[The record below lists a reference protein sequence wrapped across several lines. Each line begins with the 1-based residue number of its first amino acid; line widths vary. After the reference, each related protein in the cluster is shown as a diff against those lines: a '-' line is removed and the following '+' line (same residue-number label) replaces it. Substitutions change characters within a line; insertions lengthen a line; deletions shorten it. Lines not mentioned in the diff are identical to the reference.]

1 MRMLLLTS
9 SLLLAAGSVPVFADT
24 PEAIVLQGGVARWS
38 GADAREC
45 GIYGKRFAALDGTC
59 YYPVDMK
66 TKPGLHEVAL
76 WDAAGAQKLGALK
89 VEERECT
96 DTEITLDKLEY
107 IDLSAENLA
116 RADKERGAVLTA
128 VKGEPDVHPRF
139 TLPLGAPAVG
149 AGTKD
154 RSDFCELR
162 IYNGKIRSR
171 HSGLDYLIGTG
182 TAASSPADGKVVL
195 AEDHFYSGKAVM
207 VDHGGGLVTMVFH
220 LDEIAVKM
228 GDEVKRGDKLGTIGE
243 SGRTT
248 GPHLHFGARWQG
260 QRIDAAALLGDPAKL
275 PGIGEAVAVA
285 ADVKAVEKDA
295 VQTTPEDAAG
305 EDKK

>member
-1 MRMLLLTS
+1 MRTLVLTS
-9 SLLLAAGSVPVFADT
+9 SLLLAAAVVPAIADT
-24 PEAIVLQGGVARWS
+24 PEATVLQGGVARWS

-45 GIYGKRFAALDGTC
+45 GIYGKRYAALDGVC

-66 TKPGLHEVAL
+66 TKPGVHEVAL
-76 WDAAGAQKLGALK
+76 WDAAGVQKVGALK
-89 VEERECT
+89 VEMRECT

-107 IDLSAENLA
+107 IDISAENRA
-116 RADKERGAVLTA
+116 RADKERASVLTA
-128 VKGEPDVHPRF
+128 VKGEADVHPRF
-139 TLPLGAPAVG
+139 TLPLGPPAVG

-162 IYNGKIRSR
+162 IYNGKLRSR

-182 TAASSPADGKVVL
+182 VAASSPADGKVVL

-220 LDEIAVKM
+220 LDEIAVKS
-228 GDEVKRGDKLGTIGE
+228 GDDVKRGAKLGTVGE

-275 PGIGEAVAVA
+275 PGIGEVVAVA

-295 VQTTPEDAAG
+295 VQTTPEDVAG